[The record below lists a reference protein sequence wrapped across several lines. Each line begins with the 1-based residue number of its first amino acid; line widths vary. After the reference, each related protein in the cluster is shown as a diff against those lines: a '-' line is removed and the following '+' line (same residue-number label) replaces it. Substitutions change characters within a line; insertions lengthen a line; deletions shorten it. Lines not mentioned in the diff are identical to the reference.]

1 MTHLDAFQYE
11 LQPKTRLLL
20 DLLYLHL
27 AELLQFPAEPER
39 REEGVLAGE
48 RNQRGARQRFVD
60 V

>member
-1 MTHLDAFQYE
+1 MQTPAAASVAALSA
-11 LQPKTRLLL
+11 LS
-20 DLLYLHL
+20 LYLHL